1 MMRIG
6 NTGMFQGKDPLVIP
20 DKIMTVVSLSNIQ
33 ALVAGNIDIN
43 TLTYKGVFAPDV
55 FGEHVKENII
65 IATFKDDNGSLFY
78 YPESYIQNATRVDI
92 IKYVD
97 KALLVSIGA
106 HRDNKTFHSTT
117 QRILDVIEE
126 VEGVKAHARLIDV
139 SKPRSVDRVQDLQI
153 TQARMEHSANIHN
166 PYRLL
171 ADRERHIAVLEARI
185 QNYITF
191 ILQYIESCTSSDI
204 CCGEVVTGVGGSSA
218 GGAIVTPQV
227 NASDAYG
234 DKCGNADTMK
244 DDIPSAEEYY
254 INTSR

>member
-20 DKIMTVVSLSNIQ
+20 DKIMTVVSRSNIQ
-33 ALVAGNIDIN
+33 SLVAGNIDVDA
-43 TLTYKGVFAPDV
+43 LTYKGVFEPGV

-78 YPESYIQNATRVDI
+78 YPESFIQNATRVDV

-97 KALLVSIGA
+97 KALIVNIGA
-106 HRDNKTFHSTT
+106 HRDNKTFNSTT

-126 VEGVKAHARLIDV
+126 VEGLRASARLIDV
-139 SKPRSVDRVQDLQI
+139 SKPRSVDRIQDLQI
-153 TQARMEHSANIHN
+153 TQARREHSANIHN

-191 ILQYIESCTSSDI
+191 IDSCTSSNI
-204 CCGEVVTGVGGSSA
+204 CCGEVITTVGGSST
-218 GGAIVTPQV
+218 GGEEVTLPID
-227 NASDAYG
+227 ATDAYS
-234 DKCGNADTMK
+234 DKCGNLETMAN
-244 DDIPSAEEYY
+244 DIPSEDEYY